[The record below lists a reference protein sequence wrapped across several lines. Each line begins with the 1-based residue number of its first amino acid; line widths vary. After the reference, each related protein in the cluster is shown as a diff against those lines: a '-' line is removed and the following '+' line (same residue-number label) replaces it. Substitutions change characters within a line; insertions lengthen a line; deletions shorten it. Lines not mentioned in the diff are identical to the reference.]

1 MEADMPLTYYAV
13 RVRPQKEYLARQLLT
28 QQGHVI
34 YLPEENA
41 RRRLSKRDRRLYGWV
56 NVPLLPGYVFAGVRS
71 NLELP
76 KLFVWSFVLSVVGD
90 PSTNEPHPISN
101 ADMLHIRTESARLCS
116 IKAAPIDWAP
126 KRGEFYRIVHG
137 PFAVQNLVVKC
148 EAIIGKKARAFFA
161 DLGGRLV
168 TIQSKD
174 VEAA

>member
-1 MEADMPLTYYAV
+1 MPLTYYAV

-28 QQGHVI
+28 EQGCHI

-56 NVPLLPGYVFAGVRS
+56 NVPLLPGYIFAGVRTPS
-71 NLELP
+71 DLA
-76 KLFVWSFVLSVVGD
+76 KMFVWGFVISVVGD
-90 PSTNEPHPISN
+90 PATNEPHAISGMEM
-101 ADMLHIRTESARLCS
+101 AHIRAESARLCS
-116 IKAAPIDWAP
+116 IKANPIEWRIE
-126 KRGEFYRIVHG
+126 RGQFYRIVNG

-148 EAIIGKKARAFFA
+148 ETPIGKKARAFFA

>member
-1 MEADMPLTYYAV
+1 MQWFAV
-13 RVRPQKEYLARQLLT
+13 RVRPQKEYIAQQLLSA
-28 QQGHVI
+28 QGHSI

-56 NVPLLPGYVFAGVRS
+56 NVPLLPGYVFAGVS
-71 NLELP
+71 KPTELA
-76 KLFVWSFVLSVVGD
+76 KMFVWSFVLSVVGD
-90 PSTNEPHPISN
+90 PATHEPHAIPAI
-101 ADMLHIRTESARLCS
+101 DMAHIRAESARLCS
-116 IKAAPIDWAP
+116 IKANPIDWAP
-126 KRGEFYRIVHG
+126 KRDQFYRIIHG

-148 EAIIGKKARAFFA
+148 EAVIGKKARAFFA